1 LSHSQLRSNNIGKMD
16 LKTEEILQLF
26 YSHLR
31 IKNFLTV
38 LSYCLIVGGVFVY
51 VFYAF
56 NQSSKIKLVT
66 DIKEKSKKSYQTE
79 KIMTNPRIKFEH
91 GDSQIY
97 HIKAKKAFHK
107 NNQEAILYD
116 VFAEGEIGN
125 ITAGEL
131 EIDDKGDHLVFT
143 KNPVLILNKTK
154 K

>member
-1 LSHSQLRSNNIGKMD
+1 MD
-16 LKTEEILQLF
+16 LKTEEILKLF

-38 LSYCLIVGGVFVY
+38 VCYCLIVGGVFIY
-51 VFYAF
+51 IFYAF
-56 NQSSKIKLVT
+56 NQSNKIKLVN
-66 DIKEKSKKSYQTE
+66 DLKEKSKKSYETE

-97 HIKAKKAFHK
+97 HIQAKKAFHK
-107 NNQEAILYD
+107 NNQEAVLYN

-131 EIDDKGDHLVFT
+131 EINEAGDHLTFT

-154 K
+154 NDK

>member
-1 LSHSQLRSNNIGKMD
+1 MD
-16 LKTEEILQLF
+16 LKTEEIIKLF

-38 LSYCLIVGGVFVY
+38 LCYFLIVGGIFVY
-51 VFYAF
+51 VFYGV
-56 NQSSKIKLVT
+56 NQSNKVRIVQDFKNNSKT
-66 DIKEKSKKSYQTE
+66 YETE

-97 HIKAKKAFHK
+97 QIKAKKAFHK
-107 NNQEAILYD
+107 NDQEAVLYD
-116 VFAEGEIGN
+116 VFATGEIGN
-125 ITAGEL
+125 ISAGEL
-131 EIDDKGDHLVFT
+131 EINQQGDHLIFR

>member
-1 LSHSQLRSNNIGKMD
+1 MD
-16 LKTEEILQLF
+16 LKTEEILKLF

-38 LSYCLIVGGVFVY
+38 LCYCLIVGGVFVY

-56 NQSSKIKLVT
+56 NQSRNIKLVT
-66 DIKEKSKKSYQTE
+66 DFKKKSKSYESE

-91 GDSQIY
+91 GDAQIY
-97 HIKAKKAFHK
+97 RIQAKKAFHK

-116 VFAEGEIGN
+116 VFATGEIGN

-131 EIDDKGDHLVFT
+131 EIDEKGDHLIFT
-143 KNPVLILNKTK
+143 KNPILILNKTNK
-154 K
+154 